1 MKKAASFSLKMQ
13 VKELIFSPVIR
24 FKPATLL
31 MKNLIKMLLKILTA
45 DLPRHFQ
52 TECLCK
58 RRYKSHA
65 SYRKA
70 RSKV

>member
-31 MKNLIKMLLKILTA
+31 MKDLIKMLLKILTERF
-45 DLPRHFQ
+45 LS
-52 TECLCK
+52 K
-58 RRYKSHA
+58 RAVKSLKQEQA
-65 SYRKA
+65 IILF
-70 RSKV
+70 KVAT